1 VPSPSGPEP
10 PPASRFCRA
19 AGTLGGRVPAAVGYE
34 PSGPVVAAAGVEPRL
49 HRGLPSATLTL
60 IFSLAGPVVTAATP
74 AQLGGPDVRRT
85 LVLVGGL
92 HVDPAYV
99 LADPGQAGVQ
109 LALHPLAARALLGVP
124 AVELT
129 ALVSDGADVLGPDA
143 ERLRER
149 LSEVGWEGRFA
160 LLGEHLRARLAATP
174 TRAAVRPELAEAWR
188 WLAARRGQ
196 GRVADLAAHV
206 ALSPRQLHTLFTRE
220 VGRGPKTVARLMRFE
235 HVTTRVGDAVRAG
248 RRVDLSA
255 VAYAC
260 GYADHSHLDREFSSF
275 VGTGPA
281 AWLAEERRNLQ
292 AGGHQHAPGSSS

>member
-1 VPSPSGPEP
+1 MPTPSGPEP
-10 PPASRFCRA
+10 PPPSHFRRA
-19 AGTLGGRVPAAVGYE
+19 AGTLGGRVPATVGYE
-34 PSGPVVAAAGVEPRL
+34 PSGPVVAAAGAEPRL

-74 AQLGGPDVRRT
+74 GQLGGPDVHRT

-99 LADPGQAGVQ
+99 RADPDQAGVQ
-109 LALHPLAARALLGVP
+109 LAVHPLAARALLGVP
-124 AVELT
+124 AAELT
-129 ALVSDGADVLGPDA
+129 ALVSDGTDVLGPGA

-149 LSEVGWEGRFA
+149 LSEAGWEGRFA
-160 LLGEHLRARLAATP
+160 LLGEHLMARLAAAPCRST
-174 TRAAVRPELAEAWR
+174 VRPELAEAWR
-188 WLAARRGQ
+188 WLAVRRGR

-235 HVTTRVGDAVRAG
+235 HVTAQVGDAVRSG

-275 VGTGPA
+275 AGVGPA

-292 AGGHQHAPGSSS
+292 AGGHQHGPGSTS